1 MLAIVLN
8 FIWKTINY
16 CKTLGYHQGFLT
28 CLLLGRKKLID
39 ILQSHISSV
48 YFPCQTRVYHAVLV

>member
-16 CKTLGYHQGFLT
+16 CKTLGYHQEFFT
-28 CLLLGRKKLID
+28 QKKKLID
-39 ILQSHISSV
+39 VLQSHISSV
-48 YFPCQTRVYHAVLV
+48 YFPCQTRVYHAFLV